1 MLVFL
6 VIISSLVTMLYNEVR
21 ADIECYIFRKYLW
34 LISTID
40 TKKYWRHLCWHFCFY
55 YSDHLLNVSYLYHWK
70 IPIHKQKKSN
80 SQQLCYHIFSHI
92 PVKKWWYIMELYL
105 TFNARFSETCDDLF
119 QILMR
124 RKTTNKHVSI
134 SDYIQHFSHYYS
146 QWSYNS
152 H

>member
-1 MLVFL
+1 
-6 VIISSLVTMLYNEVR
+6 MLYFQEIFMI
-21 ADIECYIFRKYLW
+21 DIYYWYKEILKTFMLAFLLLLFRSFFSLLNKLHP
-34 LISTID
+34 I
-40 TKKYWRHLCWHFCFY
+40 
-55 YSDHLLNVSYLYHWK
+55 LNVSYLYHWK